1 MPQDKIHVGA
11 RIPTELYNKCS
22 TMFDNITEAIITG
35 LELAVKQKEGISS
48 TNENICSTKENVSST
63 NVNTTGNVHALLEEK
78 DKRISDLKEELEKTE
93 RDKEDLKQTYN
104 KLQDTYNNY
113 MAQMQTLIKQK
124 AIEASGAKKPWW
136 RFW

>member
-11 RIPTELYNKCS
+11 RVPTELYNKCL
-22 TMFDNITEAIITG
+22 TMFDNITEAIIVG
-35 LELAVKQKEGISS
+35 LELAVKQKEEISS
-48 TNENICSTKENVSST
+48 TNENIGSTEENVSST
-63 NVNTTGNVHALLEEK
+63 NVSTSGALRALIEEK
-78 DKRISDLKEELEKTE
+78 DKRISDLKEELEKAG

-124 AIEASGAKKPWW
+124 SIEAPGVKKPWW

>member
-11 RIPTELYNKCS
+11 RVPTELYNKCL
-22 TMFDNITEAIITG
+22 TMFDNITEAIIVG
-35 LELAVKQKEGISS
+35 LELAVKQKEEISP
-48 TNENICSTKENVSST
+48 TNENIGSTEEHVSST
-63 NVNTTGNVHALLEEK
+63 NVSTSGTLRALIEEK

>member
-11 RIPTELYNKCS
+11 RVPTELYNKCL
-22 TMFDNITEAIITG
+22 TMFDNITEAIIVG
-35 LELAVKQKEGISS
+35 LELAVKQKEEISP
-48 TNENICSTKENVSST
+48 TNENIGSTEEHVSST
-63 NVNTTGNVHALLEEK
+63 NVSTSGTLRALIEEK
-78 DKRISDLKEELEKTE
+78 DKRISDLKEELEKAG

-124 AIEASGAKKPWW
+124 SIEAPGAKKPWW

>member
-1 MPQDKIHVGA
+1 MPPDKIHVGA
-11 RIPTELYNKCS
+11 RISTELYNKCL

-35 LELAVKQKEGISS
+35 LELAVKQKEEVSS
-48 TNENICSTKENVSST
+48 TNENICSTEENLSST
-63 NVNTTGNVHALLEEK
+63 NVNTSVELLVLIEEK
-78 DKRISDLKEELEKTE
+78 DERISDLKGELEKAE

-124 AIEASGAKKPWW
+124 SIEAPGAKKPWW

>member
-35 LELAVKQKEGISS
+35 LELAVKQKEEISP
-48 TNENICSTKENVSST
+48 TNENIGSTEEHVSST
-63 NVNTTGNVHALLEEK
+63 NVSTSGTLRALIEEK
-78 DKRISDLKEELEKTE
+78 DKRISDLKEELEKAG

-104 KLQDTYNNY
+104 KLQDTYNSY

-124 AIEASGAKKPWW
+124 SIEAPGAKKPWW

>member
-1 MPQDKIHVGA
+1 MPQEKIHVGA
-11 RIPTELYNKCS
+11 RIPTELYNKCL
-22 TMFDNITEAIITG
+22 TLFDNITEAIITG
-35 LELAVKQKEGISS
+35 LELAIKQKEEISS
-48 TNENICSTKENVSST
+48 TNENMSSTDENISST
-63 NVNTTGNVHALLEEK
+63 NVNTSMELRALIEEK
-78 DKRISDLKEELEKTE
+78 DERISDLKEELEKAE

-124 AIEASGAKKPWW
+124 TIEAPGVKKPWW